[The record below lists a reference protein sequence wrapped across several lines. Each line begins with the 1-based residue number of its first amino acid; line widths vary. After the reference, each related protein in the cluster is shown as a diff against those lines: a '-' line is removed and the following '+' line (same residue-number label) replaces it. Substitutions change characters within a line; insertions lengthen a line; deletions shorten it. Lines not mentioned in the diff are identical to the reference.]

1 MLPTTTVPQLSFRDG
16 LKLFASS
23 RKLTSFYFDKTDN
36 LMKKLSQKYGV
47 WGKKVVI
54 DNRTWFMFQFKLKR
68 TIVQVFVR
76 GSGANQMVMIKKA

>member
-1 MLPTTTVPQLSFRDG
+1 MLPTTTIPQLSFADG

-23 RKLTSFYFDKTDN
+23 RKLTSFYFNKTEN
-36 LMKKLSQKYGV
+36 LMKKLTQTYGV
-47 WGKKVVI
+47 WGKKVVL
-54 DNRTWFMFQFKLKR
+54 NERTWFVFQFKLKR